1 MTESTIKLILNQF
14 KAYLDSNSEESDSE
28 LSGKEIDSDI
38 ENEKQ
43 ISYDRE
49 VYKDDLIVFLIKT
62 YH

>member
-28 LSGKEIDSDI
+28 LSGKEI
-38 ENEKQ
+38 EKQ